1 MERVGASSWVW
12 GCRSSRSPS
21 LAKGLSHCGSGGGTA
36 REGNGYW
43 IAPLGLFLNLI
54 LIRLKPISI
63 KIGRAPPLS
72 FF

>member
-1 MERVGASSWVW
+1 MARG
-12 GCRSSRSPS
+12 P
-21 LAKGLSHCGSGGGTA
+21 GGGTVQ
-36 REGNGYW
+36 EGNGYW

-63 KIGRAPPLS
+63 KTGWAPPLS

>member
-1 MERVGASSWVW
+1 MAS
-12 GCRSSRSPS
+12 GP
-21 LAKGLSHCGSGGGTA
+21 GGGTVQ
-36 REGNGYW
+36 EGNGYW

-63 KIGRAPPLS
+63 KTGWAPPLS